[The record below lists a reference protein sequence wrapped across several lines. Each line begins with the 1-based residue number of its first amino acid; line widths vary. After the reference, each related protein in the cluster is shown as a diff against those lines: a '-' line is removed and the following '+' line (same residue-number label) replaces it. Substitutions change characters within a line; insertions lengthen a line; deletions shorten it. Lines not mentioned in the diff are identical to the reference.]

1 LSASG
6 EVTPQL
12 SLIGSAMFM
21 NAKQL
26 NAANTATFGK
36 TPDNTP
42 EQTASLFAE
51 YRLQSVPGLALS
63 SGVHYV
69 GKRPVNNENQAFVDD
84 YAVLSL
90 GARYATRVAG
100 KLTTVQAVLDN
111 ATNNDYWSTA
121 GNGLLGVG
129 APISLKLAAKVEF

>member
-1 LSASG
+1 VELSASG

-21 NAKQL
+21 DAEQL

-63 SGVHYV
+63 SGAHYV

-100 KLTTVQAVLDN
+100 KLSSPRFRQC
-111 ATNNDYWSTA
+111 STMRPTMIT
-121 GNGLLGVG
+121 G
-129 APISLKLAAKVEF
+129 APPVTACWGSARRFR